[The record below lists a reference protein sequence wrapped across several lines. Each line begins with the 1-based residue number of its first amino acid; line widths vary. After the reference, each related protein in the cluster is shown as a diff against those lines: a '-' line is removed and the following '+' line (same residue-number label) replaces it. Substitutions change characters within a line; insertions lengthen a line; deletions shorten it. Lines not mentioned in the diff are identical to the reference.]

1 MSFFLSFF
9 GLKLTPWWEAG
20 WCCVVSQPPALR
32 HLLLGLQPVFLLP
45 LDAQPS
51 APPPTWAPPLRLQ
64 SWGAEQRRSAVEGL
78 GSVAPEEGVQAGRAP
93 ERPEEGSPGHQESS
107 PGQQRGPRRGAG
119 RGSVQDGRWC
129 AMDGYLR
136 TVGQDTCMCPLNC
149 AASSEHMFATY
160 PSYSPRGGH
169 VSPTQPSGF

>member
-45 LDAQPS
+45 LDARPS

-129 AMDGYLR
+129 AMDGGERETAARGEAGCR
-136 TVGQDTCMCPLNC
+136 TEGSPAPPAAVPAAPLGPGT
-149 AASSEHMFATY
+149 ARSEEHT
-160 PSYSPRGGH
+160 
-169 VSPTQPSGF
+169 V